1 MRIIGLDIH
10 RAFAE
15 AVVLEDGVCKRLG
28 RIGMT
33 RDHLRAFAETL
44 HPTDHVIVE
53 ATGNATAVLE
63 ILAPQVE
70 RVAVANPFQV
80 HLIARAKTKTDKIDA
95 RVLAQLYAAG
105 FLPEVWIP
113 DEATLARRRQ
123 VTRRNQ
129 FVKSRVR
136 LKLIVQSIL
145 HAHLVP
151 RCPHADLFG
160 GKGRTWLRA
169 QELPDDERA
178 AIESHLAE
186 YDRQTEALKLV
197 ERGIAEVALNDG
209 NVKRLMTIPGIDM
222 VVAVGVMAAIGRI
235 DRFVCPDKL
244 VAYLG
249 LNPSVRQSGDGP
261 ARHGRIS
268 KRGRSDARH
277 LLVEAAWQ
285 TVRSPGPMRAFYE
298 RVKGRRGTHV
308 AAVAVA
314 RKLAVLIWHMLTK
327 EEDYAWG
334 RPALMARKLRSLE
347 LTAGKP
353 ARNGQRGSA
362 YDYNQPERRRAERE
376 QVEQSERAYRRLT
389 EHWRRQ
395 GSQKGAGAANE
406 ERR

>member
-15 AVVLEDGVCKRLG
+15 AVALEDGVCRRLG

-33 RDHLRAFAETL
+33 RDQLEAFAEDL
-44 HPTDHVIVE
+44 RPTDHVVVE
-53 ATGNATAVLE
+53 STGNATAVLD
-63 ILAPQVE
+63 ILAPKVA
-70 RVAVANPFQV
+70 RVAVANPLQV

-95 RVLAQLYAAG
+95 RVLAKLYAAG

-113 DEATLARRRQ
+113 DAATQARRRQ

-129 FVKSRVR
+129 LVKSRAR
-136 LKLIVQSIL
+136 LKAIVQSIL
-145 HAHLVP
+145 HAHLAP

-169 QELPDDERA
+169 QVLPDDERL
-178 AIESHLAE
+178 AIERHLEE
-186 YDRQTEALKLV
+186 YDRQTVAQKVV
-197 ERGIAEVALNDG
+197 ERDVACIALDDA
-209 NVKRLMTIPGIDM
+209 NVRRLMTIPGIDM
-222 VVAVGVMAAIGRI
+222 VVAVGMMAAIGRI
-235 DRFVCPDKL
+235 DRFAAPEKL

-249 LNPSVRQSGDGP
+249 LNPSVRQSGDGR
-261 ARHGRIS
+261 AHHGRIT
-268 KRGRSDARH
+268 KRGSSHARH

-298 RVKGRRGTHV
+298 RVRARRGTHV

-334 RPALMARKLRSLE
+334 RPLLLSRKLRSLE
-347 LTAGKP
+347 LAAGHM
-353 ARNGQRGSA
+353 ARPGKRGSA
-362 YDYNQPERRRAERE
+362 YDYGIPERRQADRTQAE
-376 QVEQSERAYRRLT
+376 QAERAYRRIT

-395 GSQKGAGAANE
+395 KTKASAGAADE
-406 ERR
+406 ARH